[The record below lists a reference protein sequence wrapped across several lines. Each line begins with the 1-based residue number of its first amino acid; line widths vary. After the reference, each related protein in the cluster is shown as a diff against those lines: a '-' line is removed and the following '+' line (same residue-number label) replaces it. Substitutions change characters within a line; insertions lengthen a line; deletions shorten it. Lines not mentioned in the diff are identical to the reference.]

1 MIKNFIS
8 ISPSTSTQRFTCER
22 LHPHIDPSLI
32 LVGGS
37 FLMVSLNESFQTS
50 LVKRVFPKESR
61 FSSSLICRTSLVF
74 RRTRLLNEP
83 RSKKEARFLNESRL
97 LGRSSSYFIETIF
110 SEAV

>member
-37 FLMVSLNESFQTS
+37 FLMVSFSF
-50 LVKRVFPKESR
+50 PGE
-61 FSSSLICRTSLVF
+61 I
-74 RRTRLLNEP
+74 
-83 RSKKEARFLNESRL
+83 
-97 LGRSSSYFIETIF
+97 TILWR
-110 SEAV
+110 

>member
-37 FLMVSLNESFQTS
+37 FLMVSFSFPGEITS
-50 LVKRVFPKESR
+50 HVFVADRVTILSR
-61 FSSSLICRTSLVF
+61 RIFSSLSKLVSQKRWVIHQAELAHNQTTF
-74 RRTRLLNEP
+74 VTQ
-83 RSKKEARFLNESRL
+83 
-97 LGRSSSYFIETIF
+97 
-110 SEAV
+110 